1 KEGNPMRVLRSC
13 SALAVV
19 CAVATCVETASAS
32 MIVRHMDLQQMCKAA
47 GRIFRGT
54 VLGVSEGTVTAG
66 GGQLAT
72 MVYTIRVD
80 ESFKGAFQTI
90 KGQRIATLQIVRRAK
105 RTPTG
110 ILRRLAALDDLPS
123 FRTGHDYL
131 ILATTPSAAGLSST
145 VGMKQ
150 GVFKVEGKAG
160 QETAI
165 NGNRNIG
172 LNAGVTDAA
181 SRGPIPYA
189 ALRDSIRRF
198 VGR

>member
-1 KEGNPMRVLRSC
+1 MRVLRSC
-13 SALAVV
+13 SALAVA
-19 CAVATCVETASAS
+19 CAVATCVETVSAS

-54 VLGVSEGTVTAG
+54 VLGVSEGTVNAG

-90 KGQRIATLQIVRRAK
+90 KGQRIARLQIVRGAK
-105 RTPTG
+105 RTRTG
-110 ILRRLAALDDLPS
+110 ILRRLLTLDELPS
-123 FRTGHDYL
+123 FKHGHDYL

-160 QETAI
+160 QETAV
-165 NGNRNIG
+165 NANDNIG
-172 LNAGVTDAA
+172 LNARVADAA
-181 SRGPIPYA
+181 VRGGPLPYA
-189 ALRDSIRRF
+189 ALREAIRRF